1 MQAWRPER
9 QAAGMTPMPSNSTA
23 TGRSLRDPAAVV
35 RQGRRLVGFER
46 HYQCSECG
54 QAQRSWT
61 RLSACQGCGEP
72 LTAAVV
78 RRLAL
83 AG

>member
-1 MQAWRPER
+1 
-9 QAAGMTPMPSNSTA
+9 MTPTPITSSA
-23 TGRSLRDPAAVV
+23 TGRSLSDPAAVV

-54 QAQRSWT
+54 QAERSWT

-72 LTAAVV
+72 LTAAIV